1 MTNVGEARRD
11 LGARLRGLRVAA
23 RLRGYQL
30 AEQAGWHPAKVSR
43 IENGTQSLSEDDLAA
58 WCRITRAEKEYPD
71 LLATVRNIS
80 AAWMEWRRIV
90 GHGYASHQRQINGLE
105 DRSELLRG
113 YDPQVFHGLLQTADY
128 ARALLAAGM
137 AFLNTNRD
145 LDQAV
150 AARMERQQVLR
161 HGRHR
166 FYLLVGEQALRTT
179 VGDDMVMI
187 EQLRHI
193 LDLMTLPRLVFGIV
207 PADSP
212 YFRRTTDFVLY
223 DRRKVLVE
231 TITAESAVTQ
241 PREIALY
248 EKVFNTLTEQ
258 AAHGEAARELITAEL
273 ERREGRSAGDRPAT
287 EWTRPPR
294 LE

>member
-43 IENGTQSLSEDDLAA
+43 IENGTQSISEDDLAA
-58 WCRITRAEKEYPD
+58 WCRITDAESEHPD

-90 GHGYASHQRQINGLE
+90 GHGYASHQRQISGLE

-128 ARALLAAGM
+128 ARALLEAGM
-137 AFLNTNRD
+137 KFLNTSRD
-145 LDQAV
+145 LDEAV
-150 AARMERQQVLR
+150 AARMERQKVLR

-187 EQLRHI
+187 EQLRHV
-193 LDLMTLPRLVFGIV
+193 LDLMSLPRLVFGIV

-231 TITAESAVTQ
+231 TITAESTVTQ

-248 EKVFNTLTEQ
+248 EKVFNALTEQ
-258 AAHGEAARELITAEL
+258 AVHGDMARKLITAEL
-273 ERREGRSAGDRPAT
+273 ERRQKTDDDG
-287 EWTRPPR
+287 PR
-294 LE
+294 

>member
-43 IENGTQSLSEDDLAA
+43 IENGAQSTSEDDLAV
-58 WCRITRAEKEYPD
+58 WCRITGADDEYPD

-80 AAWMEWRRIV
+80 AAWVEWRRIV
-90 GHGYASHQRQINGLE
+90 GHGYTSHQRQINGIE
-105 DRSELLRG
+105 ERTELLRG

-128 ARALLAAGM
+128 ARALMAAGM
-137 AFLNTNRD
+137 AFLKTSRD

-150 AARMERQQVLR
+150 AARMERQRVL
-161 HGRHR
+161 HKGRHR
-166 FYLLVGEQALRTT
+166 IYLLIGEQALRTT
-179 VGDDMVMI
+179 VGSDEVMAA
-187 EQLRHI
+187 QLHHV
-193 LDLMTLPRLVFGIV
+193 LTLMDLPRLVFGIV
-207 PADSP
+207 PADSAF
-212 YFRRTTDFVLY
+212 FRRTTDFVLY

-231 TITAESAVTQ
+231 TITAETAITQ

-248 EKVFNTLTEQ
+248 EKVFTALTEQ
-258 AAHGEAARELITAEL
+258 AVHGGAARALIAAEL
-273 ERREGRSAGDRPAT
+273 ERRENGS
-287 EWTRPPR
+287 
-294 LE
+294 